1 MKKENW
7 KLIIGILIT
16 IVCFMLILNVLTL
29 SKYYELDSDYYDYVN
44 FVNKHYNEL
53 VEKNVDEL
61 HNYIN
66 IISWVIAN
74 NFSCQPK
81 EETMI
86 GHLEEMRWGSG
97 SLNYPW
103 VTYWIVEKGTSNRYI
118 FRAEEYNLM
127 DFYLLYNI
135 TYIRDYTWNRIIIR
149 TEKIETNI
157 R

>member
-1 MKKENW
+1 MRKENW
-7 KLIIGILIT
+7 NLIIGILIT

-103 VTYWIVEKGTSNRYI
+103 VTYWIVENGTSNRYI

-149 TEKIETNI
+149 VEKIETNI

>member
-103 VTYWIVEKGTSNRYI
+103 VTYWIVENGTSNRYI